1 MAIMFP
7 PVYPGIVDTADP
19 EFVVFE
25 SLKKLSDDYTIFYS
39 KRFKGVEKAKEEVE
53 IDFIIFDG
61 KKTILCLEV
70 KGGELA
76 YDPSVQSWSQNSK
89 PLKIGPDRQATAACH
104 SLIRFMGNRIRNIN
118 VDWALCFPQCSKS
131 NSTRIPEID
140 PNLILDESFLI
151 NVEQSISA
159 IFSLIAMRHQRSGV
173 SKQEAED
180 IVNSWNRTQRF
191 VPKIGVRIIRD
202 FEQLVKISTEQ
213 FEILEDLEINPRV
226 VVSGY
231 AGTGKTLL
239 AQEHARRKESIGA
252 KVLFLCYNKALAKKI
267 RYGYQRDSNVQVSTF
282 HSFSKRLI
290 EEKLPGWWELNKKQT
305 QSFWDD
311 EVPLALL
318 EIKPTEI
325 PKFDVIVIDEGQDFK
340 TDWLE
345 FIEGLLKDQKMGSLC
360 VFLDEQQDIF
370 KHWSSIPWLDRS
382 TKKILRKNCRNTR
395 NIIGYL
401 KDILPSEMIPNN
413 RSPEGLSVINREAL
427 EQSVLR
433 KQIEKDLRELLA
445 KEEVKASDIIILTK
459 SPFEESILKLIQ
471 RINGIP
477 LVSMGDRF
485 DSRSRGL
492 QYTTIRVFKGLEAP
506 IVFVVDLVEEQ
517 STEFSKVLYTSA
529 SRAQVLL
536 YTFTIKKGD

>member
-7 PVYPGIVDTADP
+7 PIFPGIVNPVDP
-19 EFVVFE
+19 EFTVFE
-25 SLKKLSDDYTIFYS
+25 SLKKLSDDFFIFYS
-39 KRFKGVEKAKEEVE
+39 KRFKGVERAKEEVE
-53 IDFIIFDG
+53 IDFIVFDG
-61 KKTILCLEV
+61 NKTILCLEV
-70 KGGELA
+70 KGGELV
-76 YDPSVQSWSQNSK
+76 YDPAMQSWTQNGK
-89 PLKIGPDRQATAACH
+89 TMKVGPDRQATAACH
-104 SLIRFMGNRIRNIN
+104 SLIRYMGNRVRNIN
-118 VDWALCFPQCSKS
+118 VDWALCFPQCSKP

-140 PNLILDESFLI
+140 PQLILDESFLI

-159 IFSLIAMRHQRSGV
+159 IFSLIAIRHQRSGV
-173 SKQEAED
+173 SKQEGQD
-180 IVNSWNRTQRF
+180 IVNSWNRTQSF

-202 FEQLVKISTEQ
+202 SEQLVKISTDQ

-239 AQEHARRKESIGA
+239 AQEHARRRESIGG

-290 EEKLPGWWELNKKQT
+290 EEKLPGWWESNKKQT

-318 EIKPTEI
+318 EIEPTEI
-325 PKFDVIVIDEGQDFK
+325 PKFDGIVIDEGQDFK

-360 VFLDEQQDIF
+360 MFLDEQQDIF
-370 KHWSSIPWLDRS
+370 KHWSSIPWLERS

-401 KDILPSEMIPNN
+401 KDILPSEMTPNN
-413 RSPEGLSVINREAL
+413 LSPEGLSVVIREAE

-445 KEEVKASDIIILTK
+445 KEEVQPSDIVILSK
-459 SPFEESILKLIQ
+459 APFEESILKPIQ
-471 RINGIP
+471 SINGIP

-485 DSRSRGL
+485 DSRKKEI

-506 IVFVVDLVEEQ
+506 VVFVVDLIDVQ
-517 STEFSKVLYTSA
+517 SDDFAKVLYTSA

-536 YTFTIKKGD
+536 YTFTIKRR